1 MTKVMTVLSLS
12 SAICCFILNLIILN
26 LSILH
31 KLHEQLPQS
40 ELLSIYASHYDRN
53 TWTFVSQVI
62 QWFGEAK
69 QSCIENAFT

>member
-1 MTKVMTVLSLS
+1 M
-12 SAICCFILNLIILN
+12 
-26 LSILH
+26 SILH
-31 KLHEQLPQS
+31 KLHDQPPES
-40 ELLSIYASHYDRN
+40 ELLSIHASHYDRN